1 MKCFSFRVLIFP
13 FQFSVYMTCISF
25 IKICSSV
32 FYSVEPFV
40 SEIASLISFLDS
52 LLLAYRNIIDF
63 GIFTF
68 CPARNLLYSFKFLIY
83 FKKNSF

>member
-1 MKCFSFRVLIFP
+1 
-13 FQFSVYMTCISF
+13 MTCISF

-40 SEIASLISFLDS
+40 SEISSLTSFLDS

-63 GIFTF
+63 CIFIF
-68 CPARNLLYSFKFLIY
+68 CPARNLLDSFKFLIY
-83 FKKNSF
+83 LKNFFLMLFSICCIILSYSP

>member
-1 MKCFSFRVLIFP
+1 
-13 FQFSVYMTCISF
+13 MTCISF

-40 SEIASLISFLDS
+40 SEISSLTSFLDS
-52 LLLAYRNIIDF
+52 LLLAYRNILDF
-63 GIFTF
+63 CIFIF

-83 FKKNSF
+83 LKNFFLMLFSICCIILSYSP